1 MKQQILFIHGGH
13 ASSTTEEHLNNLKTV
28 PLRDVFVDFPKRW
41 HQSLRSI
48 LGNTYEVCTPQ
59 MPNKYNADYEEW
71 KIWFERYIAEFHDDV
86 ILIGHSLGGIFL
98 AKYLSENI
106 LQIRIKA
113 LLLVA
118 AVISYQDRR
127 ERGVTSFTFDIS
139 ELPKVT
145 AQVEVV
151 HIFHSKDD
159 SVVPY
164 EHAVQYHEGLMGSEL
179 HTFEDKGHFLGEEFP
194 ELVEEIKKL

>member
-1 MKQQILFIHGGH
+1 MKQQVLFIHGGH
-13 ASSTTEEHLNNLKTV
+13 AVDRHEEYLENLKNV
-28 PLRDVFVDFPKRW
+28 PLKDIFNDRSGRW
-41 HQSLRSI
+41 HQNLRTT
-48 LGNTYEVCTPQ
+48 LGSEYEVCTPM
-59 MPNKYNADYEEW
+59 MPNSYNATYEEW
-71 KIWFERYIAEFHDDV
+71 KIWFERYIAEFHDGV

-98 AKYLSENI
+98 AKYLSENV

-127 ERGVTSFTFDIS
+127 ESGVASFTFDVS

-145 AQVEVV
+145 AQVEII

-159 SVVPY
+159 PVVPY
-164 EHAVQYHEGLMGSEL
+164 EHALKYHEGLHSSTL
-179 HTFEDKGHFLGEEFP
+179 HTFEDKGHFLNEEFS
-194 ELVEEIKKL
+194 ELVEDIKRL